1 MRRGKGISVAGT
13 NVVSEGELICT
24 LTTGHNGVD
33 RTCSKELAT
42 TPEVDSIV
50 PLTTVD
56 GA

>member
-1 MRRGKGISVAGT
+1 MRRGKGSGVVGT
-13 NVVSEGELICT
+13 NVVSERELICT

-33 RTCSKELAT
+33 GTCSEELAT